1 MSEQQTVHEEYPDYK
16 KPPYDREV
24 NGPVI
29 IKAMG
34 VLVLITIAAFVGMW
48 WMYAAM
54 RDAGA
59 AQDPAPGPFADELR
73 TLEPPAPRLQF
84 FPPTA
89 DIERLRS
96 EEQERLGSYAEQAGT
111 DGTSRYDLPIE
122 RAMEILSERGLP
134 GQGNVDTLS
143 EELFGD
149 TAAAATSAAV
159 SEPEPPAPNHDGG
172 HE

>member
-16 KPPYDREV
+16 KPPYDREI
-24 NGPVI
+24 NAPAI
-29 IKAMG
+29 TKAMG
-34 VLVLITIAAFVGMW
+34 VLILITIAAFVGMW
-48 WMYAAM
+48 WMYVAM

-59 AQDPAPGPFADELR
+59 AQDPAPGPFAEELR
-73 TLEPPAPRLQF
+73 TLEPPAPRLQI
-84 FPPTA
+84 FPPTE
-89 DIERLRS
+89 DIDRLRS
-96 EEQERLGSYAEQAGT
+96 EEQELMERYAEQTGP
-111 DGTSRYDLPIE
+111 DGTARYDVPIE

-134 GQGNVDTLS
+134 GQRPVDTLS